1 MPEAPKTKE
10 LRKVLKPGRALGE
23 HLGVVAALKKF
34 ALLDQ
39 YGDPIEELTKMLG
52 LTNVGLTLQLP
63 DSQKAK
69 EHYMYSNPSPLG
81 SGIFDRPEA
90 YGGV

>member
-10 LRKVLKPGRALGE
+10 LRKVLKSGRALGE
-23 HLGVVAALKKF
+23 HLGIVAALKKF

-39 YGDPIEELTKMLG
+39 YSEPIEELTKILG

-69 EHYMYSNPSPLG
+69 EHYMFSEQKPLG
-81 SGIFDRPEA
+81 SGIFDRPEM